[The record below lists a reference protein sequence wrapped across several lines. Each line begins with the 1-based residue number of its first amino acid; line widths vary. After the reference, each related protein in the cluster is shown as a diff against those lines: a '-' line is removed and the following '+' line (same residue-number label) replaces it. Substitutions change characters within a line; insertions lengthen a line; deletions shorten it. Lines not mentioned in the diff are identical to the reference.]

1 MTPPGRTAHADLAR
15 HWAYRVS
22 SDTSG
27 TRPKGMSRPLE
38 AAPSGSL
45 FLLTTVTRIES
56 WLPQRTLPSGGSSAS
71 SLSYVKPLVFGTR
84 LNRAVSASMTIGFG
98 TSFFRLKPYAAVS
111 RKVPSSRRSHP
122 SCRYSR
128 ELLRQTSPRRHALC
142 LQSAPPKRALLLGLH
157 QRAVRRAQP
166 PALPAPPRARPQSRP
181 GAPGRCGSSPHRPH
195 GHARRADHVRPCPSL
210 RDARPRAVRAGLPVG
225 NPCFRSATRS
235 FNPTG

>member
-181 GAPGRCGSSPHRPH
+181 VWIVSSPSSWPCSP
-195 GHARRADHVRPCPSL
+195 RRSRTT
-210 RDARPRAVRAGLPVG
+210 LPVAPRCSPSRREG
-225 NPCFRSATRS
+225 WT
-235 FNPTG
+235 TGGESVFPVRHALFQSDWLVA